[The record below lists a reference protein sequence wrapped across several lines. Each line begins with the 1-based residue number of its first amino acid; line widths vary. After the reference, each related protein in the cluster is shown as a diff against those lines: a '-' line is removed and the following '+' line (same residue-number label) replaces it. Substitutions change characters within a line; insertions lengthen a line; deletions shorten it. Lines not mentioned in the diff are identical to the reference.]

1 MKQSVATAIASL
13 ALAGCAQVGR
23 SVPEAEMMAKGDYLT
38 VAACVN
44 DSLARMNP
52 AIVHYAEFSARRMAR
67 ISVIFSDSGV
77 SAPLA
82 IFEFRE
88 ASKGV
93 TRISGDGA
101 PAWIAEIR
109 SRVTACEGAQPD

>member
-1 MKQSVATAIASL
+1 MKSFAATAIASL
-13 ALAGCAQVGR
+13 ILAGCAQVGR
-23 SVPEAEMMAKGDYLT
+23 SAPEAAMMAKGDYLA

-44 DSLARMNP
+44 DALAASYP
-52 AIVHYAEFSARRMAR
+52 AMVHYAEFAARRMAR

-77 SAPLA
+77 AAPLA

-101 PAWIAEIR
+101 PAWIGEVR
-109 SRVTACEGAQPD
+109 SRVGACEGARPE